1 MRKALL
7 LGLIVICASG
17 LRAQLIFH
25 EPFNGTGSLNGSN
38 GWVRHSGTAGQI
50 QYQTTPSDDGASLSY
65 PGLPASSGNRIAIEA
80 TQSEDVN
87 KEISPAV
94 TDSLYASFLLKV
106 LSSTSLQANDQL
118 GQYFIHFL
126 PNAGSSVGFT
136 GFVGRI
142 HIRAGSVPGTFNL
155 GALNATGGAQTPTNI
170 FGESPQDYLVG
181 QTYFVVFKYVL
192 ATNTVS
198 LWVNPQ
204 VGLASEPPPLLT
216 NSTGTSSAPAQIRSL
231 AIRNSNSSGVGTGNL
246 ELDEIRVS
254 RSWSD
259 VALPVELVSFTGQ
272 YVQGRVELQWK
283 TASETNNEGFFVERR
298 SGDAAWQTLGFVRGK
313 GTTTEAQTYRFIDET
328 AIGTVRYRLKQVDF
342 DGRFEFSPTIEV
354 LAGDLTRYQLA
365 QNYPNPFNPAT
376 TISYQ
381 LPVASDVQ
389 LEIFD
394 ILGKKVATLVSGRQE
409 AGRYTYTWNASTVSS
424 GVYFYRLQARNAI
437 NGASSCVETKKMLY
451 LK

>member
-1 MRKALL
+1 MKKALL

-38 GWVRHSGTAGQI
+38 GWVNHSGTAGQI
-50 QYQTTPSDDGASLSY
+50 QYEVGASLSY
-65 PGLPASSGNRIAIEA
+65 PGLPASSGNRVRIDS

-87 KEISPAV
+87 KGISPAV

-106 LSSTSLQANDQL
+106 LSSTSLQANNQL
-118 GQYFIHFL
+118 GAYFIHFL
-126 PNAGSSVGFT
+126 PNAGASVGST

-155 GALNATGGAQTPTNI
+155 GALNNAGGTPTATNI
-170 FGESPQDYLVG
+170 FGASPQDYLVG
-181 QTYFVVFKYVL
+181 QTYFVVFKYVRT
-192 ATNTVS
+192 TNTVS

-204 VGLASEPPPLLT
+204 VGLASEPAATVT
-216 NSTGTSSAPAQIRSL
+216 NSTGTSPAPAQLASL

-298 SGDAAWQTLGFVRGK
+298 SGDAAWQVLGFVRGK

-328 AIGTVRYRLKQVDF
+328 AVGTVRYRLKQVDF
-342 DGRFEFSPTIEV
+342 DGRFEFSPAIEV
-354 LAGDLTRYQLA
+354 LAGDLTSYQLA

-381 LPVASDVQ
+381 LPIASDVQ

-394 ILGKKVATLVSGRQE
+394 ILGKKVATLVSGRQS

-437 NGASSCVETKKMLY
+437 NGASSFVETKKMLY